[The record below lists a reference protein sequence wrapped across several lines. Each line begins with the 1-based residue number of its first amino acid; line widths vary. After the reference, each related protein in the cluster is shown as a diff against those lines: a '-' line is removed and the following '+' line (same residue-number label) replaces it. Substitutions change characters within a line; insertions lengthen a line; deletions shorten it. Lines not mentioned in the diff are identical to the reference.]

1 MRSIKER
8 EVNIYVRGIITG
20 WRAIYLTAPW
30 CIAIE
35 AGVEE

>member
-8 EVNIYVRGIITG
+8 EVNIYVRGIIG